1 MQMSELAQG
10 LSAKFEQSRI
20 VFWYDPE
27 QSFTEEL
34 EHLANS
40 LSLAKESG
48 DKAADITAR
57 VLPNDLT
64 ILNMG
69 NESVLAVKKRIEVDE
84 REAKF
89 LIYFPS
95 AEPEPD
101 RDWLL
106 DVRLYSEQF
115 FADHSSM
122 LLNELGIPK
131 MALRTHIRK
140 RQSFFANKQRIAGLK
155 KWVTEN
161 EDELS
166 LDRKMMAVVVKADS
180 ASLSDILLGL
190 LRAYSTALDAPAAGA
205 DGSYE
210 DESLGQPD
218 AFKQVWSQ
226 LGKFDLETS
235 LWAYLSE
242 GFGYTVEEPTF
253 SDFVLKLFCTEF
265 WSQIEGVERDWL
277 LNNVLKSASGRATAL
292 AFMVSWRDSR
302 SFAAYYESISKV
314 LSQQLEISTRAGLYH
329 PVELIECE
337 TFEAVEQA
345 IIRGLV
351 RDLLDNSKA
360 LDRVEFE
367 TIVSRR
373 LASHWTHPSSNN
385 GKEYFAIYE
394 AIRNAEA
401 LMHLRNRYVDGFH
414 FDNAKAMYDAYTTDI
429 YRFDQAYR
437 LFNEHVHS
445 VLSKGADILRQLD
458 DEVESIYTN
467 WYLYE
472 LGLAWD
478 RHLAN
483 EKLLEEW
490 QLPDVPN
497 QFDFYKNEVASR
509 LSLKQTKRVFIIIS
523 DALRFEIANE
533 LGAII
538 NNEKRFKAEVSTQLG
553 VLPSYTQLGM
563 AALLPHQAL
572 SYQSLSTT
580 GVSGGTAVYVDGISS
595 QGLDNRNAILQKVGG
610 MAVSSK
616 ELMSWSNQEG
626 RDKVRDAEVV
636 YIYHDTI
643 DAIGDKAATEEKTFE
658 ACRNAIKE
666 LKDLAGRVINRL
678 NGSRV
683 VITADHGFLFQQKA
697 LLAAEKTQLTSKPT
711 GVLEAKKRY
720 IVGQGLPND
729 ENYWKGSISNTANG
743 TKEPDGDYNFMIPKG
758 NQRFHFVGGARFVH
772 GGAML
777 QEVCVPVLHVRE
789 LQKAQAAKHE
799 KQPVGVVAATQPIKL
814 VNNIDKVRF
823 IQTDPIG
830 ERFIPRLL
838 DVYIVDA
845 QGNGVSSRET
855 INFDSA
861 SKVMDERTREARLKL
876 IGAQFDRNAQ
886 YTLVLENAETRTRYS
901 QYAVTI
907 DLAFQDDFF

>member
-1 MQMSELAQG
+1 MQISELAQG
-10 LSAKFEQSRI
+10 VAAKLEQSRI

-34 EHLANS
+34 EHLANA
-40 LSLAKESG
+40 LSLAKETG
-48 DKAADITAR
+48 DKAEK

-84 REAKF
+84 RESKF

-140 RQSFFANKQRIAGLK
+140 RHAFFANKQRIVGLK

-190 LRAYSTALDAPAAGA
+190 LREYAAYI
-205 DGSYE
+205 E
-210 DESLGQPD
+210 DESLGQPLL
-218 AFKQVWSQ
+218 SQ
-226 LGKFDLETS
+226 LGKFELETS

-242 GFGYTVEEPTF
+242 GFGYSVEKPTF

-302 SFAAYYESISKV
+302 SFAAHYESISKV
-314 LSQQLEISTRAGLYH
+314 LSQQLEISTRAGQYH
-329 PVELIECE
+329 PAELIECE
-337 TFEAVEQA
+337 TFEVVEQA

-351 RDLLDNSKA
+351 RDLLDSSKA
-360 LDRVEFE
+360 LDRVQFD
-367 TIVSRR
+367 TVLSRR
-373 LASHWTHPSSNN
+373 LASHWTNPNSKN

-394 AIRNAEA
+394 AIHNAEE

-483 EKLLEEW
+483 EKLLEQW
-490 QLPDVPN
+490 QITGVPH
-497 QFDFYKNEVASR
+497 QYDFYENEVRTR
-509 LSLKQTKRVFIIIS
+509 LSLKQTKRVFVIIS

-563 AALLPHQAL
+563 AALLPHKAL
-572 SYQSLSTT
+572 SYQPEQ
-580 GVSGGTAVYVDGISS
+580 GTAVYVDGISS
-595 QGLDNRNAILQKVGG
+595 QGLDNRNAILQKAGG

-626 RDKVRDAEVV
+626 RDKVRDVEVV

-658 ACRNAIKE
+658 ACRSAIEE
-666 LKDLAGRVINRL
+666 LKDLVGRVINRL

-697 LLAAEKTQLTSKPT
+697 LVAADKTSLKTKPA
-711 GVLEAKKRY
+711 GAIEAKKRY
-720 IVGQGLPND
+720 IVGSNLPSD
-729 ENYWKGSISNTANG
+729 EACWKGSINDTAHG
-743 TKEPDGDYNFMIPKG
+743 SSGSSYQAEFLLPKSA
-758 NQRFHFVGGARFVH
+758 QRFHFVGGAKFVH

-789 LQKAQAAKHE
+789 LQKEQAAKHK

-823 IQTDPIG
+823 IQTDPVG
-830 ERFIPRLL
+830 ERFVARLL
-838 DVYIVDA
+838 DVYIVDTK
-845 QGNGVSSRET
+845 GNEVSSRET
-855 INFDSA
+855 INFDSV

-876 IGAQFDRNAQ
+876 IGSQFDRNAQ
-886 YTLVLENAETRTRYS
+886 YTLVLENAEMRTRYS

>member
-1 MQMSELAQG
+1 MQISELAQG
-10 LSAKFEQSRI
+10 VAAKLEQSRI

-34 EHLANS
+34 EHLANA
-40 LSLAKESG
+40 LSIAKEVG
-48 DKAADITAR
+48 DSAADITAR

-190 LRAYSTALDAPAAGA
+190 LREYAAYI
-205 DGSYE
+205 E
-210 DESLGQPD
+210 DESLGQPL
-218 AFKQVWSQ
+218 WSQ

-314 LSQQLEISTRAGLYH
+314 LSQQLEISTRAGQYH

-351 RDLLDNSKA
+351 RDLLDSSKA
-360 LDRVEFE
+360 LDRVQFD
-367 TIVSRR
+367 TVLSRR
-373 LASHWTHPSSNN
+373 LASHWTLSR
-385 GKEYFAIYE
+385 KEYFAIYE
-394 AIRNAEA
+394 AIRNAEE

-414 FDNAKAMYDAYTTDI
+414 FDNAKAMYGAYTTDI

-458 DEVESIYTN
+458 
-467 WYLYE
+467 
-472 LGLAWD
+472 
-478 RHLAN
+478 
-483 EKLLEEW
+483 
-490 QLPDVPN
+490 
-497 QFDFYKNEVASR
+497 
-509 LSLKQTKRVFIIIS
+509 
-523 DALRFEIANE
+523 
-533 LGAII
+533 
-538 NNEKRFKAEVSTQLG
+538 
-553 VLPSYTQLGM
+553 
-563 AALLPHQAL
+563 
-572 SYQSLSTT
+572 
-580 GVSGGTAVYVDGISS
+580 
-595 QGLDNRNAILQKVGG
+595 
-610 MAVSSK
+610 
-616 ELMSWSNQEG
+616 
-626 RDKVRDAEVV
+626 
-636 YIYHDTI
+636 
-643 DAIGDKAATEEKTFE
+643 
-658 ACRNAIKE
+658 
-666 LKDLAGRVINRL
+666 
-678 NGSRV
+678 
-683 VITADHGFLFQQKA
+683 
-697 LLAAEKTQLTSKPT
+697 
-711 GVLEAKKRY
+711 
-720 IVGQGLPND
+720 
-729 ENYWKGSISNTANG
+729 
-743 TKEPDGDYNFMIPKG
+743 
-758 NQRFHFVGGARFVH
+758 
-772 GGAML
+772 
-777 QEVCVPVLHVRE
+777 
-789 LQKAQAAKHE
+789 
-799 KQPVGVVAATQPIKL
+799 
-814 VNNIDKVRF
+814 
-823 IQTDPIG
+823 
-830 ERFIPRLL
+830 
-838 DVYIVDA
+838 
-845 QGNGVSSRET
+845 
-855 INFDSA
+855 
-861 SKVMDERTREARLKL
+861 
-876 IGAQFDRNAQ
+876 
-886 YTLVLENAETRTRYS
+886 
-901 QYAVTI
+901 
-907 DLAFQDDFF
+907 

>member
-1 MQMSELAQG
+1 MQQC
-10 LSAKFEQSRI
+10 
-20 VFWYDPE
+20 P
-27 QSFTEEL
+27 
-34 EHLANS
+34 
-40 LSLAKESG
+40 
-48 DKAADITAR
+48 
-57 VLPNDLT
+57 
-64 ILNMG
+64 
-69 NESVLAVKKRIEVDE
+69 
-84 REAKF
+84 
-89 LIYFPS
+89 
-95 AEPEPD
+95 
-101 RDWLL
+101 
-106 DVRLYSEQF
+106 
-115 FADHSSM
+115 
-122 LLNELGIPK
+122 
-131 MALRTHIRK
+131 
-140 RQSFFANKQRIAGLK
+140 
-155 KWVTEN
+155 
-161 EDELS
+161 
-166 LDRKMMAVVVKADS
+166 
-180 ASLSDILLGL
+180 
-190 LRAYSTALDAPAAGA
+190 
-205 DGSYE
+205 
-210 DESLGQPD
+210 GQ
-218 AFKQVWSQ
+218 
-226 LGKFDLETS
+226 
-235 LWAYLSE
+235 
-242 GFGYTVEEPTF
+242 
-253 SDFVLKLFCTEF
+253 
-265 WSQIEGVERDWL
+265 
-277 LNNVLKSASGRATAL
+277 
-292 AFMVSWRDSR
+292 
-302 SFAAYYESISKV
+302 
-314 LSQQLEISTRAGLYH
+314 YH

-351 RDLLDNSKA
+351 RDLLDSSKA
-360 LDRVEFE
+360 LDRVQFD
-367 TIVSRR
+367 TVLSRR
-373 LASHWTHPSSNN
+373 LASHWTLSR
-385 GKEYFAIYE
+385 KEYFAIYE
-394 AIRNAEA
+394 AIRNAEE

-414 FDNAKAMYDAYTTDI
+414 FDNAKAMYGAYTTDI

-483 EKLLEEW
+483 EKLLEKW
-490 QLPDVPN
+490 QISGVPH
-497 QFDFYKNEVASR
+497 QYDFYEKEVRTR
-509 LSLKQTKRVFIIIS
+509 LSLKQTKRVFVIIS

-563 AALLPHQAL
+563 AALLPHKAL
-572 SYQSLSTT
+572 SYQPEQ
-580 GVSGGTAVYVDGISS
+580 GTAVYVDGISS

-626 RDKVRDAEVV
+626 RDKVRDVEVV

-658 ACRNAIKE
+658 ACRSAIEE
-666 LKDLAGRVINRL
+666 LKDLVGRVINRL

-697 LLAAEKTQLTSKPT
+697 LVAADKTSLKTKPA
-711 GVLEAKKRY
+711 GAIEAKKRY
-720 IVGQGLPND
+720 IVGNNLPSD
-729 ENYWKGSISNTANG
+729 EACWKGSINDTAHG
-743 TKEPDGDYNFMIPKG
+743 SSDTEFLLPKAA
-758 NQRFHFVGGARFVH
+758 QRFHFVGGAKFVH

-789 LQKAQAAKHE
+789 LQKEQAAKHE

-823 IQTDPIG
+823 IQTDPVG
-830 ERFIPRLL
+830 ERFVARLL

-845 QGNGVSSRET
+845 QGNEVSSRET
-855 INFDSA
+855 INFDSV

-876 IGAQFDRNAQ
+876 IGSQFDRNAQ
-886 YTLVLENAETRTRYS
+886 YTLVLENAEMRTRYS

>member
-1 MQMSELAQG
+1 MQISELAQG
-10 LSAKFEQSRI
+10 VAAKLEQSRI

-34 EHLANS
+34 EHLANA
-40 LSLAKESG
+40 LSIAKEVG
-48 DKAADITAR
+48 DSAADITAR

-140 RQSFFANKQRIAGLK
+140 RQGFFANKQRIAGLK

-190 LRAYSTALDAPAAGA
+190 LREYAAYI
-205 DGSYE
+205 E
-210 DESLGQPD
+210 DESLGQPL
-218 AFKQVWSQ
+218 WSQ

-292 AFMVSWRDSR
+292 AFMMSWRDSR

-314 LSQQLEISTRAGLYH
+314 LSQQLEISTRAGQYH

-351 RDLLDNSKA
+351 RDLLDSSKA
-360 LDRVEFE
+360 LDRVQFD
-367 TIVSRR
+367 TVLSRR
-373 LASHWTHPSSNN
+373 LASHWTHPNSQN

-394 AIRNAEA
+394 AIRSAEA

-414 FDNAKAMYDAYTTDI
+414 FDNAKAMYSAYTTDI
-429 YRFDQAYR
+429 YQFDQAYR

-458 DEVESIYTN
+458 DEVENIYTN
-467 WYLYE
+467 WYLHE

-483 EKLLEEW
+483 EKLLKKW
-490 QLPDVPN
+490 QITGVPQQY
-497 QFDFYKNEVASR
+497 QFYEKQVRTR
-509 LSLKQTKRVFIIIS
+509 LNLKQTKRVFVIIS
-523 DALRFEIANE
+523 DALRFEIASE
-533 LGAII
+533 LGDII
-538 NNEKRFKAEVSTQLG
+538 NNEKRFKAELTSQLG

-563 AALLPHQAL
+563 AALLPHSNL
-572 SYQSLSTT
+572 SYEPAKS
-580 GVSGGTAVYVDGISS
+580 TAVYVDGLSS
-595 QGLDNRNAILQKVGG
+595 QGLDKRNAILQKNNG
-610 MAVSSK
+610 MAVSAK
-616 ELMSWSNQEG
+616 ELMSWSNQQG
-626 RDKVRDAEVV
+626 RDKVKEAEIV

-643 DAIGDKAATEEKTFE
+643 DAIGDDGKTEEKTFE
-658 ACRNAIKE
+658 ACRSAIEE
-666 LKDLAGRVINRL
+666 LKNLVGRVINRL
-678 NGSRV
+678 NGSQ
-683 VITADHGFLFQQKA
+683 VIVTADHGFLFQQKA
-697 LLAAEKTQLTSKPT
+697 LAVADKTKLLKKPD
-711 GVLEAKKRY
+711 GVFEAKKRY
-720 IVGQGLPND
+720 LLGKTLPSD
-729 ENYWKGSISNTANG
+729 HSYWSGNISDTANG
-743 TKEPDGDYNFMIPKG
+743 VKEPDADYEFMLPKG
-758 NQRFHFVGGARFVH
+758 AQRFHFVGGAKFVH

-777 QEVCVPVLHVRE
+777 QEICVPVIRVRE
-789 LQKAQAAKHE
+789 LQKKQAANNQKL
-799 KQPVGVVAATQPIKL
+799 PVDVVSATQSIKI
-814 VNNIDKVRF
+814 VNNIDKVKF
-823 IQTDPIG
+823 IQTDPVGGQRIA
-830 ERFIPRLL
+830 RQV
-838 DVYIVDA
+838 DVYIVDS
-845 QGNGVSSRET
+845 NGTEVSSKET
-855 INFDSA
+855 INFDSTSA
-861 SKVMDERTREARLKL
+861 EMEKRTREARLKL
-876 IGAQFDRNAQ
+876 IGSDFDRNAS
-886 YTLVLENAETRTRYS
+886 YLLILENVATKTRYS
-901 QYAVTI
+901 QYSVTI

>member
-1 MQMSELAQG
+1 MQISELAQG
-10 LSAKFEQSRI
+10 VAAKLEQSRI

-40 LSLAKESG
+40 LSIAKEA
-48 DKAADITAR
+48 DDRAADITAR

-84 REAKF
+84 RYAKF

-122 LLNELGIPK
+122 LLNELGISK

-140 RQSFFANKQRIAGLK
+140 RQAFFANKQRIAGLK

-166 LDRKMMAVVVKADS
+166 LDRKMMAVVVKTDS

-190 LRAYSTALDAPAAGA
+190 LREYAAYI
-205 DGSYE
+205 E
-210 DESLGQPD
+210 DESLGQPLL
-218 AFKQVWSQ
+218 SQ
-226 LGKFDLETS
+226 IGKFDLESS

-242 GFGYTVEEPTF
+242 SFGYTVEEPTF

-302 SFAAYYESISKV
+302 SFATYYESISKV
-314 LSQQLEISTRAGLYH
+314 LSQQLEISTRAGQYH

-351 RDLLDNSKA
+351 RDLLDSSKA
-360 LDRVEFE
+360 LDRVQFDK
-367 TIVSRR
+367 VLSRR
-373 LASHWTHPSSNN
+373 LASHWTLSR
-385 GKEYFAIYE
+385 KEYFAIYE
-394 AIRNAEA
+394 AIRNAEE

-483 EKLLEEW
+483 EKLLEKW
-490 QLPDVPN
+490 QISGVPH
-497 QFDFYKNEVASR
+497 QYDFYEKEVRTR
-509 LSLKQTKRVFIIIS
+509 LSLKQTKRVFVIIS

-563 AALLPHQAL
+563 AALLPHKAL
-572 SYQSLSTT
+572 SYQPEQ
-580 GVSGGTAVYVDGISS
+580 GTAVYVDGISS
-595 QGLDNRNAILQKVGG
+595 QGLDNRNSILQKVGG

-626 RDKVRDAEVV
+626 RDKVRYVEVV

-658 ACRNAIKE
+658 ACRSAFEE
-666 LKDLAGRVINRL
+666 LKDLVGRVINRL

-697 LLAAEKTQLTSKPT
+697 LVAADKTSLKTKPA
-711 GVLEAKKRY
+711 GAIEAKKRY
-720 IVGQGLPND
+720 IVGNNLPSD
-729 ENYWKGSISNTANG
+729 EACWKGSINDTAHG
-743 TKEPDGDYNFMIPKG
+743 SSGSSYQAEFLLPKAA
-758 NQRFHFVGGARFVH
+758 QRFHFVGGAKFVH

-789 LQKAQAAKHE
+789 LQKKQAAKHE

-823 IQTDPIG
+823 IQTDPVG
-830 ERFIPRLL
+830 ECFIARLL

-845 QGNGVSSRET
+845 QGNEVSSRET
-855 INFDSA
+855 INFDSV

-876 IGAQFDRNAQ
+876 IGSQFDRNAQ
-886 YTLVLENAETRTRYS
+886 YTLVLENTEMRTRYS

>member
-1 MQMSELAQG
+1 MRQ
-10 LSAKFEQSRI
+10 
-20 VFWYDPE
+20 
-27 QSFTEEL
+27 
-34 EHLANS
+34 
-40 LSLAKESG
+40 
-48 DKAADITAR
+48 KAASS
-57 VLPNDLT
+57 LT
-64 ILNMG
+64 LQQC
-69 NESVLAVKKRIEVDE
+69 
-84 REAKF
+84 
-89 LIYFPS
+89 P
-95 AEPEPD
+95 
-101 RDWLL
+101 
-106 DVRLYSEQF
+106 
-115 FADHSSM
+115 
-122 LLNELGIPK
+122 
-131 MALRTHIRK
+131 
-140 RQSFFANKQRIAGLK
+140 
-155 KWVTEN
+155 
-161 EDELS
+161 
-166 LDRKMMAVVVKADS
+166 
-180 ASLSDILLGL
+180 
-190 LRAYSTALDAPAAGA
+190 
-205 DGSYE
+205 
-210 DESLGQPD
+210 GQ
-218 AFKQVWSQ
+218 
-226 LGKFDLETS
+226 
-235 LWAYLSE
+235 
-242 GFGYTVEEPTF
+242 
-253 SDFVLKLFCTEF
+253 
-265 WSQIEGVERDWL
+265 
-277 LNNVLKSASGRATAL
+277 
-292 AFMVSWRDSR
+292 
-302 SFAAYYESISKV
+302 
-314 LSQQLEISTRAGLYH
+314 YH

-351 RDLLDNSKA
+351 RDLLDSSKA
-360 LDRVEFE
+360 LDRVQFD
-367 TIVSRR
+367 TVLSRR
-373 LASHWTHPSSNN
+373 LASHWTLSR
-385 GKEYFAIYE
+385 KEYFAIYE
-394 AIRNAEA
+394 AIRNAEE

-414 FDNAKAMYDAYTTDI
+414 FDNAKAMYGAYTTDI

-483 EKLLEEW
+483 EKLLEKW
-490 QLPDVPN
+490 QISGVPH
-497 QFDFYKNEVASR
+497 QYDFYEKEVRTR
-509 LSLKQTKRVFIIIS
+509 LSLKQTKRVFVIIS

-563 AALLPHQAL
+563 AALLPHKAL
-572 SYQSLSTT
+572 SYQPEQ
-580 GVSGGTAVYVDGISS
+580 GTAVYVDGISS

-626 RDKVRDAEVV
+626 RDKVRDVEVV

-658 ACRNAIKE
+658 ACRSAIEE
-666 LKDLAGRVINRL
+666 LKDLVGRVINRL

-697 LLAAEKTQLTSKPT
+697 LVAADKTSLKTKPA
-711 GVLEAKKRY
+711 GAIEAKKRY
-720 IVGQGLPND
+720 IVGNNLPSD
-729 ENYWKGSISNTANG
+729 EACWKGSINDTAHG
-743 TKEPDGDYNFMIPKG
+743 SSDTEFLLPKAA
-758 NQRFHFVGGARFVH
+758 QRFHFVGGAKFVH

-789 LQKAQAAKHE
+789 LQKEQAAKHE

-823 IQTDPIG
+823 IQTDPVG
-830 ERFIPRLL
+830 ERFVARLL

-845 QGNGVSSRET
+845 QGNEVSSRET
-855 INFDSA
+855 INFDSV

-876 IGAQFDRNAQ
+876 IGSQFDRNAQ
-886 YTLVLENAETRTRYS
+886 YTLVLENAEMRTRYS